1 MQGLISIFQE
11 CEIRKYG
18 KYKRKDQW
26 TEKGMTKIL
35 AVDDDRQI
43 LKLIRN
49 ALAKEGYEV
58 TVQNDPLELKNLNLT
73 DYQLILLDVMMPG
86 MDGFTLCEEI
96 RGKVDCPILFLTAK
110 TTEADIMKGLGI
122 GGDDY
127 VTKPFGIGEL
137 RARVAAHLRRETRE
151 KKHVVSI
158 DGVRLYLKEKKVCYG
173 DRELGFTKSEYAIC
187 EYLALNHGQ
196 VFSKDRI
203 YEHVFGYDKESDN
216 SVITEHV
223 KNIRAKCQK
232 AGFAPI
238 ETVWGIGYRW
248 R

>member
-1 MQGLISIFQE
+1 MI
-11 CEIRKYG
+11 
-18 KYKRKDQW
+18 
-26 TEKGMTKIL
+26 KIL
-35 AVDDDRQI
+35 AVDDEERI

-49 ALAKEGYEV
+49 ALEKEGYEV
-58 TVQNDPLELKNLNLT
+58 DAVSDPLRIRKMRLQ
-73 DYQLILLDVMMPG
+73 DYKLILLDVMMPG

-96 RGKVDCPILFLTAK
+96 RDLADCPILFLTAK
-110 TTEADIMKGLGI
+110 TEEKDIMRGLGI

-127 VTKPFGIGEL
+127 ITKPFGIGEL

-151 KKHVVSI
+151 NKQAVSVN
-158 DGVRLYLKEKKVCYG
+158 GVQFYLKEKRVSYEG
-173 DRELGFTKSEYAIC
+173 NEITFTKSEYAIC

-216 SVITEHV
+216 SVITEHI
-223 KNIRAKCQK
+223 KNIRAKCQR
-232 AGFAPI
+232 AGLEPI

>member
-1 MQGLISIFQE
+1 MI
-11 CEIRKYG
+11 
-18 KYKRKDQW
+18 
-26 TEKGMTKIL
+26 KIL
-35 AVDDDRQI
+35 AVDDEERI

-49 ALAKEGYEV
+49 ALEKEGYEV
-58 TVQNDPLELKNLNLT
+58 DVVSDPLRIKKMRLQ
-73 DYQLILLDVMMPG
+73 DYKLILLDVMMPG

-96 RGKVDCPILFLTAK
+96 RDLADCPILFLTAK
-110 TTEADIMKGLGI
+110 TEEKDIMRGLGI

-127 VTKPFGIGEL
+127 ITKPFGIGEL

-151 KKHVVSI
+151 KKQAVSVN
-158 DGVRLYLKEKKVCYG
+158 GVQFYLKEKRVSYEG
-173 DRELGFTKSEYAIC
+173 NEITFTKSEYAIC

-216 SVITEHV
+216 SVITEHI
-223 KNIRAKCQK
+223 KNIRAKCQR
-232 AGFAPI
+232 AGLEPI

>member
-1 MQGLISIFQE
+1 MI
-11 CEIRKYG
+11 
-18 KYKRKDQW
+18 
-26 TEKGMTKIL
+26 KIL
-35 AVDDDRQI
+35 AVDDEERI

-49 ALAKEGYEV
+49 ALEKEGYEV
-58 TVQNDPLELKNLNLT
+58 DAVSDPLRIRKMRLQ
-73 DYQLILLDVMMPG
+73 DYKLILLDVMMPG

-96 RGKVDCPILFLTAK
+96 RDLADCPILFLTAK
-110 TTEADIMKGLGI
+110 TEEKDIMRGLGI

-127 VTKPFGIGEL
+127 ITKPFGIGEL

-151 KKHVVSI
+151 KRHMVSV
-158 DGVRLYLKEKKVCYG
+158 DGVQFYLKEKRVRY
-173 DRELGFTKSEYAIC
+173 REKEIEFTKSEYAIC

-203 YEHVFGYDKESDN
+203 YEHVFGYEKESDN
-216 SVITEHV
+216 SVITEHI
-223 KNIRAKCQK
+223 KNIRAKCLK
-232 AGFAPI
+232 VGLEPV

>member
-1 MQGLISIFQE
+1 MI
-11 CEIRKYG
+11 
-18 KYKRKDQW
+18 
-26 TEKGMTKIL
+26 KIL
-35 AVDDDRQI
+35 AVDDEERI

-49 ALAKEGYEV
+49 ALEKEGYEV
-58 TVQNDPLELKNLNLT
+58 DAVSDPLRIKKMRLQ
-73 DYQLILLDVMMPG
+73 DYKLILLDVMMPG

-96 RGKVDCPILFLTAK
+96 RDLADCPILFLTAK
-110 TTEADIMKGLGI
+110 TEEKDIMRGLGI

-127 VTKPFGIGEL
+127 ITKPFGIGEL

-151 KKHVVSI
+151 KRHMVSV
-158 DGVRLYLKEKKVCYG
+158 DGVQFYLKEKRVRY
-173 DRELGFTKSEYAIC
+173 REKEIEFTKSEYAIC

-203 YEHVFGYDKESDN
+203 YEHVFGYEKESDN
-216 SVITEHV
+216 SVITEHI
-223 KNIRAKCQK
+223 KNIRAKCLK
-232 AGFAPI
+232 VGLEPV

>member
-1 MQGLISIFQE
+1 MI
-11 CEIRKYG
+11 
-18 KYKRKDQW
+18 
-26 TEKGMTKIL
+26 KIL
-35 AVDDDRQI
+35 AVDDEERI

-49 ALAKEGYEV
+49 ALEKEGYEV
-58 TVQNDPLELKNLNLT
+58 DAVSDPLRIRKMRLQ
-73 DYQLILLDVMMPG
+73 DYKLILLDVMMPG

-96 RGKVDCPILFLTAK
+96 RDLADCPILFLTAK
-110 TTEADIMKGLGI
+110 TEEKDIMRGLGI

-127 VTKPFGIGEL
+127 ITKPFGIGEL

-151 KKHVVSI
+151 KKQAVSVN
-158 DGVRLYLKEKKVCYG
+158 GVQFYLKEKRVSYEG
-173 DRELGFTKSEYAIC
+173 NEITFTKSEYAIC

-216 SVITEHV
+216 SVITEHI
-223 KNIRAKCQK
+223 KNIRAKCHR
-232 AGFAPI
+232 AGLEPI

>member
-1 MQGLISIFQE
+1 MI
-11 CEIRKYG
+11 
-18 KYKRKDQW
+18 
-26 TEKGMTKIL
+26 TIL
-35 AVDDDRQI
+35 AVDDEERI

-49 ALAKEGYEV
+49 ALEKEGYEV
-58 TVQNDPLELKNLNLT
+58 DAVNDPLRIRKMRLQ
-73 DYQLILLDVMMPG
+73 DYKLILLDVMMPG

-96 RGKVDCPILFLTAK
+96 RDLADCPILFLTAK
-110 TTEADIMKGLGI
+110 TEEKDIMRGLGI

-127 VTKPFGIGEL
+127 ITKPFGIGEL

-151 KKHVVSI
+151 KKQAVSVN
-158 DGVRLYLKEKKVCYG
+158 GVQFYLKEKRVSYEG
-173 DRELGFTKSEYAIC
+173 NEITFTKSEYAIC

-216 SVITEHV
+216 SVITEHI
-223 KNIRAKCQK
+223 KNIRAKCQR
-232 AGFAPI
+232 AGLEPI